1 MIIGVTAKP
10 MKTVLAISVV
20 IIYGVLLAL
29 PVQHRL
35 DHVAFYQ
42 SADFDVIA
50 HRNGRAL
57 APGNTLEAAVN
68 ALAVGADVLELD
80 VHLTADGVLV
90 VRHDAVIDTT
100 TNGSGVIAQMT
111 LDEIQTYEVG
121 YHKVDYPSRVA
132 AKHIKVPTLASVFKR
147 LPNSRYM
154 VEIKP
159 LDLAAADK
167 LCGLVVEYRLDE
179 QVLVASFDSSVLR
192 HFRQICPRVPTSLG
206 ESEAYW
212 LVILSRIGLGHL
224 YHSPGYSVQLP
235 PTYGGL
241 RVLTPNVIKA
251 AHKQN
256 IRVEAWTV
264 NDVVTMRALIDL
276 GIDGIITDYPDILSL
291 LDAD

>member
-1 MIIGVTAKP
+1 LRIGVTAKL
-10 MKTVLAISVV
+10 MKTILVVSVA
-20 IIYGVLLAL
+20 IIYGLLWAM
-29 PVQHRL
+29 PPQHRV

-57 APGNTLEAAVN
+57 MPGNTLEAAVN
-68 ALAVGADVLELD
+68 ALAVGADVLEVD

-111 LDEIQTYEVG
+111 LDEIQAYEVG
-121 YHKVDYPSRVA
+121 FHEIDYPSLVSVQS
-132 AKHIKVPTLASVFKR
+132 IKVPTLKSIFNR
-147 LPNSRYM
+147 LPKSRYM
-154 VEIKP
+154 IEIKP

-167 LCGLVVEYRLDE
+167 LCDLVAQHRLYE

-192 HFRQICPRVPTSLG
+192 RFRQICPSVPTSLG

-212 LVILSRIGLGHL
+212 LVVLSRIGLGHL
-224 YHSPGYSVQLP
+224 YRSPGYSVQLP

-241 RVLTPNVIKA
+241 RVLTPSVIKA

-264 NDVVTMRALIDL
+264 NDAVTMRALMDL
-276 GIDGIITDYPDILSL
+276 GIDGIITDHPDILSL
-291 LDAD
+291 LAAS

>member
-1 MIIGVTAKP
+1 
-10 MKTVLAISVV
+10 MKTILVVSVA
-20 IIYGVLLAL
+20 IIYGLLWVM
-29 PVQHRL
+29 PPQHRV

-57 APGNTLEAAVN
+57 MPGNTLEAAVN
-68 ALAVGADVLELD
+68 ALAVGADVLEVD

-111 LDEIQTYEVG
+111 LDEIQAYEVG
-121 YHKVDYPSRVA
+121 FHEIDYPSLVSVQS
-132 AKHIKVPTLASVFKR
+132 IKVPTLKSIFNR
-147 LPNSRYM
+147 LPKSRYM
-154 VEIKP
+154 IEIKP

-167 LCGLVVEYRLDE
+167 LCDLVAQHRLYE

-192 HFRQICPRVPTSLG
+192 RFRQICPSVPTSLG

-212 LVILSRIGLGHL
+212 LVVLSRIGLGHL
-224 YHSPGYSVQLP
+224 YRSPGYSVQLP

-241 RVLTPNVIKA
+241 RVLTPSVIKA

-264 NDVVTMRALIDL
+264 NDAVTMRALMDL
-276 GIDGIITDYPDILSL
+276 GIDGIITDHPDILSL
-291 LDAD
+291 LAAG

>member
-1 MIIGVTAKP
+1 LRIGVIAKP
-10 MKTVLAISVV
+10 MKTILVVSVA
-20 IIYGVLLAL
+20 IIYGLLWAM
-29 PVQHRL
+29 PSQHRV

-57 APGNTLEAAVN
+57 MPGNTLEAAVN

-111 LDEIQTYEVG
+111 LDEIQAYEVG
-121 YHKVDYPSRVA
+121 FHEIDYPSMVSVQS
-132 AKHIKVPTLASVFKR
+132 IKVPTLKSIFNR
-147 LPNSRYM
+147 LPKSRYM
-154 VEIKP
+154 IEIKP

-167 LCGLVVEYRLDE
+167 LCDLVAQHRLYE

-241 RVLTPNVIKA
+241 RVLTPGVIKA

-264 NDVVTMRALIDL
+264 NDAVTMRALMAL
-276 GIDGIITDYPDILSL
+276 GIDGIITDHPDILSL
-291 LDAD
+291 LAAP

>member
-1 MIIGVTAKP
+1 MRIGVTAKL
-10 MKTVLAISVV
+10 MKTILVVSVA
-20 IIYGVLLAL
+20 IIYGLLWAM
-29 PVQHRL
+29 PPQHRV

-57 APGNTLEAAVN
+57 MPGNTLEAAVN
-68 ALAVGADVLELD
+68 ALAVGADVLEVD

-111 LDEIQTYEVG
+111 LDEIQAYEVG
-121 YHKVDYPSRVA
+121 FHEIDYPSLVSVQS
-132 AKHIKVPTLASVFKR
+132 IKVPTLKSIFNR
-147 LPNSRYM
+147 LPKSRYM
-154 VEIKP
+154 IEIKP

-167 LCGLVVEYRLDE
+167 LCDLVAQHRLYE

-192 HFRQICPRVPTSLG
+192 RFRQICPSVPTSLG

-212 LVILSRIGLGHL
+212 LVVLSRIGLGHL
-224 YHSPGYSVQLP
+224 YRSPGYSVQLP

-241 RVLTPNVIKA
+241 RVLTPSVIKA

-264 NDVVTMRALIDL
+264 NDAVTMRALMDL
-276 GIDGIITDYPDILSL
+276 GIDGIITDHPDILSL
-291 LDAD
+291 LAAS

>member
-1 MIIGVTAKP
+1 
-10 MKTVLAISVV
+10 MKTILVVSVA
-20 IIYGVLLAL
+20 IIYGLLWAM
-29 PVQHRL
+29 PPQHRV

-57 APGNTLEAAVN
+57 MPGNTLEAAVN
-68 ALAVGADVLELD
+68 ALAVGADVLEVD

-111 LDEIQTYEVG
+111 LDEIQAYEVG
-121 YHKVDYPSRVA
+121 FHEIDYPSLVSVQS
-132 AKHIKVPTLASVFKR
+132 IKVPTLKSIFNR
-147 LPNSRYM
+147 LPKSRYM
-154 VEIKP
+154 IEIKP

-167 LCGLVVEYRLDE
+167 LCDLVAQHRLYE

-192 HFRQICPRVPTSLG
+192 RFRQICPSVPTSLG

-212 LVILSRIGLGHL
+212 LVVLSRIGLGHL
-224 YHSPGYSVQLP
+224 YRSPGYSVQLP

-241 RVLTPNVIKA
+241 RVLTPSVIKA

-264 NDVVTMRALIDL
+264 NDAVTMRALMDL
-276 GIDGIITDYPDILSL
+276 GIDGIITDHPDILSL
-291 LDAD
+291 LAAS

>member
-1 MIIGVTAKP
+1 
-10 MKTVLAISVV
+10 MKTILVVSVA
-20 IIYGVLLAL
+20 IIYGLLWAM
-29 PVQHRL
+29 PPQHRV

-57 APGNTLEAAVN
+57 MPGNTLEAAVN
-68 ALAVGADVLELD
+68 ALAVGADVLEVD

-111 LDEIQTYEVG
+111 LDEIQAYEIG
-121 YHKVDYPSRVA
+121 FHEIDYPSLVSVQS
-132 AKHIKVPTLASVFKR
+132 IKVPTLKSIFNR
-147 LPNSRYM
+147 LPKSRYM
-154 VEIKP
+154 IEIKP

-167 LCGLVVEYRLDE
+167 LCDLVAQHRLYE

-192 HFRQICPRVPTSLG
+192 RFRQICPSVPTSLG

-212 LVILSRIGLGHL
+212 LVVLSRIGLGHL
-224 YHSPGYSVQLP
+224 YRSPGYSVQLP

-241 RVLTPNVIKA
+241 RVLTPSVIKA

-264 NDVVTMRALIDL
+264 NDAVTMRALMDL
-276 GIDGIITDYPDILSL
+276 GIDGIITDHPDILSL
-291 LDAD
+291 LAAG

>member
-1 MIIGVTAKP
+1 
-10 MKTVLAISVV
+10 MKTILVVSVA
-20 IIYGVLLAL
+20 IIYGLLWAM
-29 PVQHRL
+29 PPQHRV

-57 APGNTLEAAVN
+57 MPGNTLEAAVN
-68 ALAVGADVLELD
+68 ALAVGADVLEVD

-111 LDEIQTYEVG
+111 LDEIQAYEVG
-121 YHKVDYPSRVA
+121 FHEIDYPSLVSVQS
-132 AKHIKVPTLASVFKR
+132 IKVPTLKSIFNR
-147 LPNSRYM
+147 LPKSRYM
-154 VEIKP
+154 IEIKP

-167 LCGLVVEYRLDE
+167 LCDLVAQHRLYE

-192 HFRQICPRVPTSLG
+192 RFRQICPSVPTSLG

-212 LVILSRIGLGHL
+212 LVVLSRIGLGHL
-224 YHSPGYSVQLP
+224 YRSPGYSVQLP

-241 RVLTPNVIKA
+241 RVLTPSVIKA

-264 NDVVTMRALIDL
+264 NDAVTMRALMDL
-276 GIDGIITDYPDILSL
+276 GIDGIITDHPDILSL
-291 LDAD
+291 LAAG